1 MPEDAQPNDLRGRSV
16 APTIPLIRPAR
27 GTIPS
32 SDRFSTSGRPS
43 FKRPPDRPHP
53 AASPKKKRKLDQDR
67 KEIVCKLP
75 PACQK
80 GQNGCNA
87 KRKEFVVDETERL
100 RKRGL
105 KVFAHSFQ
113 DGAVHFSCTQ
123 EDLLN
128 CFLAPTSPIKILLQK
143 ERSQPKVEQPSQP
156 PPLPN
161 PIISAVPGPPRIF
174 KSGTLCFSAE
184 PPLAAGSIEERVV
197 SKRLFG
203 AFDTDLDQSVPVVEL
218 MFGKQ
223 GLPKQTPSVPAA
235 CASTRAPII
244 SHSSAS
250 NLGSRTA
257 KPGPLPPGSLATAS
271 SVPLP
276 PTVAAAELPLPSQP
290 ASSGALLAPPT
301 YIPPHSLANVGITDK
316 LPSEGSTSFTTTLR
330 IPSPSHDLE
339 PSLSDDCYAC
349 EPDGEE
355 YRIPFRTPQDK
366 LRRFL
371 SGTSCL
377 IVSMHGTLEGVD
389 VVSRKHWLITTGPI
403 PTKEAVDDA
412 CLVAA
417 GSRTVVVLG
426 HARDNQQL
434 SLINTDNLGGNAIS
448 ALDLKRP
455 WNPAKKGGAS
465 AVAPMMQP
473 LMFASGGYDHCV
485 HLWTIKEDL
494 SSASPQAVAFKHN
507 SQIQSLL
514 AIRDTSHKLISAGAD
529 CSVHLWDLSSERVVN
544 TLKPSNSVY
553 HVHSTASPFCTLLEV
568 AHREQQ
574 FEIRDHRYVSTIP
587 VQRFG
592 YTTPQVHG
600 RFMKGSS
607 MSNCFASG
615 DRDGCVRLWDLR
627 NVKKPCAEI
636 RCFNGLKISHL
647 VLQSSRLLACAEN
660 NQIRLVK
667 YRSN

>member
-16 APTIPLIRPAR
+16 VPSIPLIRPAR
-27 GTIPS
+27 GIIPP
-32 SDRFSTSGRPS
+32 SDRFSTFGRPS

-53 AASPKKKRKLDQDR
+53 AASPKKKRKLDQLQDR

-105 KVFAHSFQ
+105 KVFGHSFQ
-113 DGAVHFSCTQ
+113 DGAVHFLCTQ

-128 CFLAPTSPIKILLQK
+128 CFLTPISPIKRTQK
-143 ERSQPKVEQPSQP
+143 ERRQPRVEQLSQLVP
-156 PPLPN
+156 PPN
-161 PIISAVPGPPRIF
+161 PFISTVPGPPRIF

-184 PPLAAGSIEERVV
+184 PSVTVESTEERVV
-197 SKRLFG
+197 SNRPSG
-203 AFDTDLDQSVPVVEL
+203 AFDFDLDQSVPVAEL
-218 MFGKQ
+218 MFGKR
-223 GLPKQTPSVPAA
+223 GLPKQTPSISAA
-235 CASTRAPII
+235 CVSARAPTI
-244 SHSSAS
+244 SSAS

-257 KPGPLPPGSLATAS
+257 KPVPVLPGSIVTVS
-271 SVPLP
+271 SVSLQ
-276 PTVAAAELPLPSQP
+276 PTVAAATLPLPPQP
-290 ASSGALLAPPT
+290 TSSAALLAPP
-301 YIPPHSLANVGITDK
+301 PSLPKVGITDK
-316 LPSEGSTSFTTTLR
+316 LPLEGSTSSTTSPH
-330 IPSPSHDLE
+330 IPPPSHDFEL
-339 PSLSDDCYAC
+339 SLSDDCYAC

-355 YRIPFRTPQDK
+355 FRIPFRTPQDK

-371 SGTSCL
+371 SSSSPVSSL

-412 CLVAA
+412 CIVAA
-417 GSRTVVVLG
+417 GNRTVVILG
-426 HARDNQQL
+426 HSRDNQQL
-434 SLINTDNLGGNAIS
+434 SLINTDNLGGNAVS
-448 ALDLKRP
+448 VLDPKRP

-485 HLWTIKEDL
+485 HLWSIKEDL

-529 CSVHLWDLSSERVVN
+529 CNVHYWDLSSERVVN

-574 FEIRDHRYVSTIP
+574 FEIRDHRYVSIIP

-600 RFMKGSS
+600 RFMKGSF

-636 RCFNGLKISHL
+636 RCFNGLKISQL
-647 VLQSSRLLACAEN
+647 VFQSSRLLACAEN